1 MKFWGQ
7 AENMQIENKTSDYSA
22 GPVGR
27 VWWRTDTSKFQF
39 DDGTN
44 IRAMLRNDQSCV
56 FGNSGTA
63 NNNIR
68 FQRGASGVLQ
78 FVQGGDST
86 AEGTLSTSLAQISGR
101 LENYATVSLPAF
113 GNAGRLAFDT
123 SLLTVQID
131 TGSAWLSVASG
142 AVTNRVAALY
152 KVVIGSAA
160 QVASGAATHST
171 WATGLA
177 AASDGDNVLALVGA
191 WTENVTISN
200 KLNITGSGYGT
211 VLTGTVTFA
220 SGSSDAVFQ
229 EIKFTGNLTINSG
242 VNIAQIL
249 TFWLGNASTITDNG
263 TGTFI
268 QGVQE

>member
-1 MKFWGQ
+1 MKLWGQ
-7 AENMQIENKTSDYSA
+7 AENMQIENKTSDYSV

-27 VWWRTDTSKFQF
+27 VWWRTDISKLKM

-44 IRAMLRNDQSCV
+44 IRSLLRNDQFAV
-56 FGNSGTA
+56 FGNHATA
-63 NNNIR
+63 ANNIR

-78 FVQGGDST
+78 FAIGSDVT

-101 LENYATVSLPAF
+101 LENYTTVGLPAF
-113 GNAGRLAFDT
+113 GNPGRIAWDT
-123 SLLTVQID
+123 TLLTLQMD
-131 TGSAWLSVASG
+131 TGGAWLAVASG
-142 AVTNRVAALY
+142 AVSNRVAALY

-160 QVASGAATHST
+160 QVTSGAATHST
-171 WATGLA
+171 WASGLA
-177 AASDGDNVLALVGA
+177 ACADGDNVLVLVGA
-191 WTENVTISN
+191 WTENITVSN
-200 KLNITGSGYGT
+200 KINITGSGYGT

-220 SGSSDAVFQ
+220 SGSDDSVFQ

-249 TFWLGNASTITDNG
+249 SFWLGNTSTITDNG